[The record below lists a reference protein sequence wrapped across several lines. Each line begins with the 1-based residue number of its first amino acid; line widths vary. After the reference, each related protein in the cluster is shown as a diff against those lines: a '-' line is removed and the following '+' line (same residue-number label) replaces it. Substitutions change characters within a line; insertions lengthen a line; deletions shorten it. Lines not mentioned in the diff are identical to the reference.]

1 MSNTSEKA
9 MLGDPA
15 PLGLSAFAITTFL
28 LSFANAGLLPAS
40 TVAVVM
46 PLAFT
51 YGGITQLITGA
62 FEMRKGNTFG
72 FTAFTSYGAFWIFYA
87 MLVFLKFAGIINP
100 PASAVGMALIL
111 WGVFSLYM
119 WIPTLNMNLTLTM
132 TFFFLW
138 LTFFSLG
145 GGDLAGNSSLTQ
157 VGGYLGF
164 LTAGFAAYTSFAIV
178 TNSVMG
184 SNTLPL
190 GPRVIKRT

>member
-1 MSNTSEKA
+1 
-9 MLGDPA
+9 
-15 PLGLSAFAITTFL
+15 
-28 LSFANAGLLPAS
+28 
-40 TVAVVM
+40 
-46 PLAFT
+46 
-51 YGGITQLITGA
+51 
-62 FEMRKGNTFG
+62 
-72 FTAFTSYGAFWIFYA
+72 
-87 MLVFLKFAGIINP
+87 
-100 PASAVGMALIL
+100 MALIL

-145 GGDLAGNSSLTQ
+145 VGDLAGNSSLTQ